1 MNRGL
6 SWLVAFYSS
15 FCHTGAHVDQRASVG
30 ASELKIDIE
39 SLRTLRAVVDTGSFT
54 LAADALGMT
63 QSAVS
68 HKVKRLEERV
78 GLALVVRGA
87 VVTATADGADL
98 LRFAD
103 RIVGAHDEAVAHL
116 TRSELSGSLTLG
128 SNEDLH
134 SDELVEVLARFGR
147 AYPNVEIDVR
157 VGLSGAIAD
166 LVDAGELDLGLLQI
180 PTTGPQRPR
189 ATDLVVRQEA
199 IAWVVG
205 HGVEFAA
212 DQPLPFLSYGDGWT
226 YGDVV
231 GRALG
236 KAGWTIR
243 RALVCPSV
251 SGIQSAVEAGL
262 GVAVIND
269 RNFTDGMARWEP
281 GARIELPS
289 ICSVLRTGIA
299 TDRPEN
305 PALDALRR
313 ELAAQF
319 SPQRT
324 TS

>member
-1 MNRGL
+1 MG
-6 SWLVAFYSS
+6 VP
-15 FCHTGAHVDQRASVG
+15 
-30 ASELKIDIE
+30 ELKIDIE
-39 SLRTLRAVVDTGSFT
+39 SLRTLGAVVDTGSFT
-54 LAADALGMT
+54 LAADLLGMT

-87 VVTATADGADL
+87 VVTATGDGADL

-103 RIVGAHDEAVAHL
+103 RIVTAHDDAVAHL
-116 TRSELSGSLTLG
+116 TRSELQASLTLG

-134 SDELVEVLARFGR
+134 SDELVEVIARFGR
-147 AYPNVEIDVR
+147 AYPNVQIDVR
-157 VGLSGAIAD
+157 VGLSGTIAD
-166 LVDAGELDLGLLQI
+166 LVDAGDLDLGLLQI

-189 ATDLVVRQEA
+189 PTDTVVRGEA

-205 HGVEFAA
+205 HGVEF
-212 DQPLPFLSYGDGWT
+212 DPEQPLPLLSYGDGWT

-231 GRALG
+231 NRALG
-236 KAGWTIR
+236 KAGWKVR

-262 GVAVIND
+262 GVAVINE
-269 RNFTDGMARWEP
+269 RNFTDAMTRWIP
-281 GARIELPS
+281 GDRIELPA
-289 ICSVLRTGIA
+289 ICSVVRSGIDLDDES
-299 TDRPEN
+299 T

-319 SPQRT
+319 
-324 TS
+324 TSDTEAI

>member
-1 MNRGL
+1 
-6 SWLVAFYSS
+6 
-15 FCHTGAHVDQRASVG
+15 VG
-30 ASELKIDIE
+30 IPELKLDIE

-54 LAADALGMT
+54 LAADQLGMT

-78 GLALVVRGA
+78 GLDLVVRGA
-87 VVTATADGADL
+87 VVTGTSDGADL

-116 TRSELSGSLTLG
+116 TRSELEGSLTLG

-134 SDELVEVLARFGR
+134 SDELVDVLARFGR
-147 AYPNVEIDVR
+147 AYPNVHIDVR
-157 VGLSGAIAD
+157 VGLSGTIAD
-166 LVDAGELDLGLLQI
+166 LVDAGELDLGLIQF

-189 ATDLVVRQEA
+189 ASDLVVRQEA

-205 HGVEFAA
+205 HGIDF
-212 DQPLPFLSYGDGWT
+212 DQHQPLPFLSYGDGWT

-236 KAGWTIR
+236 KAGWKLR

-262 GVAVIND
+262 GVAVINE
-269 RNFTDGMARWEP
+269 RNFTPGMTRWSP
-281 GARIELPS
+281 GNDIELPA
-289 ICSVLRTGIA
+289 ICSVLRTA
-299 TDRPEN
+299 VTADRPEN

-324 TS
+324 T

>member
-1 MNRGL
+1 M
-6 SWLVAFYSS
+6 
-15 FCHTGAHVDQRASVG
+15 GAP
-30 ASELKIDIE
+30 ELKIDIE

-54 LAADALGMT
+54 LAADSLGMT

-78 GLALVVRGA
+78 GLDLVVRGA

-116 TRSELSGSLTLG
+116 TRSELEGSLTLG

-147 AYPNVEIDVR
+147 AYPNVHIDVR
-157 VGLSGAIAD
+157 VGLSGTIAE
-166 LVDAGELDLGLLQI
+166 LVDAGDLDLGLLQI

-199 IAWVVG
+199 IAWVVA
-205 HGVEFAA
+205 HGVEFDAE
-212 DQPLPFLSYGDGWT
+212 QPLPFLSYGDGWT
-226 YGDVV
+226 YGDIV

-236 KAGWTIR
+236 KAGWKLR

-262 GVAVIND
+262 GVAVINE
-269 RNFTDGMARWEP
+269 RNFTDGMTHWQP
-281 GARIELPS
+281 GNRIELPA
-289 ICSVLRTGIA
+289 ICSVLRSGVSP
-299 TDRPEN
+299 DRPEN

-319 SPQRT
+319 SPQRST
-324 TS
+324 